1 MTTTPVRNPVT
12 SVRYI
17 AGAWLVVTALTL
29 LSWSF
34 GTDHA
39 LGALGVKAID
49 TAILLVT
56 FGKMFVIAHA
66 FMEQRHA
73 APWLRLSFASWYV
86 LVCAALTALYWM

>member
-1 MTTTPVRNPVT
+1 MTTTLVRNPVT

-17 AGAWLVVTALTL
+17 AGAWLVVMALTL

-34 GTDHA
+34 SNDHA
-39 LGALGVKAID
+39 LGALGVNAID

-56 FGKMFVIAHA
+56 FAKMFVIAHA

-73 APWLRLSFASWYV
+73 ARWLRPSFAGWYV
-86 LVCAALTALYWM
+86 LVCAALMALYWM

>member
-39 LGALGVKAID
+39 LGALGVKGID
-49 TAILLVT
+49 TAILLIAFAKV
-56 FGKMFVIAHA
+56 FVIAHA
-66 FMEQRHA
+66 FMEHRHA
-73 APWLRLSFASWYV
+73 AGWLRLSFAGWYV
-86 LVCAALTALYWM
+86 LVCGTLMALYWM